1 MSYRID
7 DAAPNICQQNND
19 ETIIRK
25 NGVEVVIRNVGNNN
39 SESQEKK
46 NSKNSRRIE

>member
-7 DAAPNICQQNND
+7 DAAPNPMPHQNND

-25 NGVEVVIRNVGNNN
+25 NGVEVIIRNVGNNN
-39 SESQEKK
+39 SEAQEKEK
-46 NSKNSRRIE
+46 SRRIE

>member
-25 NGVEVVIRNVGNNN
+25 NGVEVVIRNVPENS
-39 SESQEKK
+39 SESKEQKK
-46 NSKNSRRIE
+46 SRRIE